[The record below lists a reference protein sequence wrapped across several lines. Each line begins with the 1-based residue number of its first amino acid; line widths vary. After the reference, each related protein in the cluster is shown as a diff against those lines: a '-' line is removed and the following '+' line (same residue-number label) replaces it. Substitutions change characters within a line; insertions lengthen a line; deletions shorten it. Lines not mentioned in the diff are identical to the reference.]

1 MSYKLFTKDKGT
13 IGAEVHDVAVGSD
26 YTDMLEEVVEWS
38 VANEA
43 NLKPLHVQAVAGL
56 ALYKP
61 LQGWEASLPD
71 SRRVFVVITEDDDE
85 ETEQ

>member
-1 MSYKLFTKDKGT
+1 MSYTLFTKDKGT
-13 IGAEVHDVAVGSD
+13 IGAETVEVAVGQD

-56 ALYKP
+56 SIHKP
-61 LQGWEASLPD
+61 LQGWEAVLPD
-71 SRRVFVVITEDDDE
+71 SRRLFVAIREEDEDPE
-85 ETEQ
+85 